1 MRTACPK
8 ALREHG
14 QMSLAFVY
22 LSTLI
27 CCGTVALFLPF
38 KFDGGFSL
46 KSQVGATSR
55 SSVQSANS
63 RPVLIFVHIPKCS
76 GSTIEGEYLKVT
88 LRSHRMCAET
98 EDLPILRWW
107 FQKPVEYKQIPAI
120 QREALRHAYDN
131 DTAWNAAI
139 RTEEYQRV
147 RSAMQSCDIAARHIP
162 YGIHRLLAPR
172 PTVYIAM
179 LREPRQRLISSY
191 FYFGLNCQSSWN
203 SNSLKKSVKGR
214 DTKHHCNPKITDTM
228 PQWLRGRTV
237 HEPDLVD
244 NCQVNYV
251 GFLNSFVVVIHCCR
265 KNFLHFHR
273 GSILSFCLAP
283 QFNYIN
289 HYHALCLLFF

>member
-1 MRTACPK
+1 MHYSAVVVSYIKYEDTCPK

-38 KFDGGFSL
+38 KFDGGFSV

-76 GSTIEGEYLKVT
+76 GSTIEGEYLQVT
-88 LRSHRMCAET
+88 LRSHRMCVET
-98 EDLPILRWW
+98 KDLPSLRWW

-139 RTEEYQRV
+139 HTSNI
-147 RSAMQSCDIAARHIP
+147 SAFAQPCKAVTLPDISH
-162 YGIHRLLAPR
+162 GIHRLLAPR

-179 LREPRQRLISSY
+179 LREPRQ
-191 FYFGLNCQSSWN
+191 N
-203 SNSLKKSVKGR
+203 
-214 DTKHHCNPKITDTM
+214 
-228 PQWLRGRTV
+228 
-237 HEPDLVD
+237 
-244 NCQVNYV
+244 
-251 GFLNSFVVVIHCCR
+251 
-265 KNFLHFHR
+265 
-273 GSILSFCLAP
+273 
-283 QFNYIN
+283 
-289 HYHALCLLFF
+289 